1 MPRNL
6 GDYLIGYLGH
16 YVSQDGAYYG
26 GLLVTNLR
34 GVPREFRH
42 SEGVKPTKLQT
53 MLYGES
59 LEDSLGGDALGPALY
74 DALETRPDLLVIGRE
89 GKDLFGRFAFGHRPA
104 AMLVQYP
111 DRDMAFGESLSEG
124 GELLHPIEFSAKSD
138 GAGYVHAYIEEDS
151 SNPLGRSI
159 LDTASTCMNLVS
171 PFNRIGEVL
180 AEIAVTDHSRRR
192 TS

>member
-1 MPRNL
+1 MDR
-6 GDYLIGYLGH
+6 DYLIGYLGH

-42 SEGVKPTKLQT
+42 SEGIKPTKLQN

-59 LEDSLGGDALGPALY
+59 LEDSLGGDALAPALY
-74 DALETRPDLLVIGRE
+74 DALATRPDLLLIDRK
-89 GKDLFGRFAFGHRPA
+89 GKDLFGRFAAGRCPA

-111 DRDMAFGESLSEG
+111 DPDMAFGESLSEG
-124 GELLHPIEFSAKSD
+124 GELLHPVEFVVKSH
-138 GAGYVHAYIEEDS
+138 GVGCVHAYIEGNGAS
-151 SNPLGRSI
+151 PLGRTI
-159 LDTASTCMNLVS
+159 LDMANKCMNLIS
-171 PFNRIGEVL
+171 PFKRVEEVL
-180 AEIAVTDHSRRR
+180 TEIAVADHSRRR